1 MFLLEEYCKHFI
13 QKLPWT
19 VSEFKRYCFRQY
31 EYIENAVLLRNTV
44 HVSYNIKRFR
54 ASGDVIIQT
63 YVHPPLLRICN

>member
-19 VSEFKRYCFRQY
+19 VSEIKRY

-44 HVSYNIKRFR
+44 HVSYNIKRF
-54 ASGDVIIQT
+54 
-63 YVHPPLLRICN
+63 